1 MRGLILY
8 VLIFLTL
15 LSCTSISDSIIIE
28 GKVSGLENQT
38 VKLLKLDLQTNEPL
52 VVDSISSKN
61 GVFKFIVK
69 KEPSYLHTLIVNDS
83 IKFPFFVDKS
93 NVKIDGDIK
102 SIESFIISSKSKED
116 NFFRKFSQDDFFDRK
131 IGMDIMINY
140 PDNIVSVFTAYY
152 QFQIHNISQDTMSSI
167 IDNFSSYSKN
177 SIYFD
182 YLKSLYEKITSINE
196 GVIAPNFT
204 SKDIDGKQHSL
215 YDFRG
220 KYVYI
225 DFWASWCAPCIEKFP
240 EMKKIYNSR
249 DKSKFEILGVSVDVS
264 RDSWIK
270 SIEKNKLNWINIS
283 NTKGWDEISDSYGVK
298 AVPQNFLVDPDGVI
312 LYKNISLIKLRDFF
326 ENKIQA
332 QTLNY

>member
-8 VLIFLTL
+8 IFIFFTL
-15 LSCTSISDSIIIE
+15 YSCTSKTDSIIIE
-28 GKVSGLENQT
+28 GKVSGLKNQT

-52 VVDSISSKN
+52 VVNSFYSKN
-61 GVFKFIVK
+61 GEYNFILK
-69 KEPSYLHTLIVNDS
+69 KEPSYLHTLFINDS
-83 IKFPFFVDKS
+83 IKFPFFVDNS
-93 NVKIDGDIK
+93 NIKIDGDIK
-102 SIESFIISSKSKED
+102 SIESFVISSNSKED
-116 NFFRKFSQDDFFDRK
+116 SFFRKFSQDDFFDRK
-131 IGMDIMINY
+131 VGMDIMLNY

-204 SKDIDGKQHSL
+204 SKDIDGKQYSL

-225 DFWASWCAPCIEKFP
+225 DFWASWCAPCIQKFP

-298 AVPQNFLVDPDGVI
+298 AVPQNFLVDPYGTI
-312 LYKNISLIKLRDFF
+312 IKKNIELDELVDYLISIR
-326 ENKIQA
+326 E
-332 QTLNY
+332 